1 LLVEALAVEDQ
12 ILPKLCVAGSNR
24 GQHIG
29 VRPDLRALLAREEQT
44 ADPRP

>member
-1 LLVEALAVEDQ
+1 
-12 ILPKLCVAGSNR
+12 
-24 GQHIG
+24 IG